1 MESVESIASG
11 GTVEALT
18 LAAAL
23 TAALVSIYNAWRA
36 WKNWSI
42 DRRAKRFE
50 DSLDRALDP
59 DATTA
64 RVGVEQLDGLRRRKE
79 LHRNDQAY
87 MADTLQALMPPR
99 PAGYA
104 PGVDSVIITRLPQQS
119 ASPEGKG
126 GGS

>member
-64 RVGVEQLDGLRRRKE
+64 RVGVEQLDGSAGGKSCTGTIRRTW
-79 LHRNDQAY
+79 L
-87 MADTLQALMPPR
+87 
-99 PAGYA
+99 
-104 PGVDSVIITRLPQQS
+104 TRF
-119 ASPEGKG
+119 KH
-126 GGS
+126 